1 MLPQIETIT
10 QSLQKMGLIKDPRE
24 AAFHPLSGGV
34 SSDIWRVDT
43 PSGAICVKQA
53 RRQLR
58 VDAKWLAPVERNS
71 IEATWMRTTGA
82 LMPGTV
88 PRVISED
95 RAASLFAM
103 TYFDPGTYPT
113 WISRLMSGDV
123 DIDFAAEIGTQL
135 ARMHAASAD
144 SPKLAA
150 DFGHDDLFRALRID
164 PYLITTSER
173 HRDIAARLRELAQT
187 TLETRRTL
195 IHGDVSPKNILVG
208 PAGPVFLDAE
218 CAVYGDPAF
227 DIAFC
232 LNHLMLKCMAR
243 RDSIHSLLE
252 SYRCLAES
260 YMSGI
265 SWEPKDALETRAGHL
280 IPALL
285 LARVDGKSPVTY
297 LNEADK
303 ATTRQF
309 ARLNLIA
316 PPKYLKQLANK
327 WRNAIADGTSS
338 L

>member
-43 PSGAICVKQA
+43 PPGAICVKQA

-58 VDAKWLAPVERNS
+58 VDAKWLASVERNS

-164 PYLITTSER
+164 PYLITA
-173 HRDIAARLRELAQT
+173 IAGT
-187 TLETRRTL
+187 CPN
-195 IHGDVSPKNILVG
+195 HSGDASHI
-208 PAGPVFLDAE
+208 
-218 CAVYGDPAF
+218 DPW
-227 DIAFC
+227 
-232 LNHLMLKCMAR
+232 
-243 RDSIHSLLE
+243 
-252 SYRCLAES
+252 RCEPQE
-260 YMSGI
+260 YSG
-265 SWEPKDALETRAGHL
+265 RAGGTGVSRCRMRGVWRPGIRHCIL
-280 IPALL
+280 PQSPAVEMHG
-285 LARVDGKSPVTY
+285 APG
-297 LNEADK
+297 LN
-303 ATTRQF
+303 
-309 ARLNLIA
+309 
-316 PPKYLKQLANK
+316 
-327 WRNAIADGTSS
+327 S
-338 L
+338 

>member
-103 TYFDPGTYPT
+103 TYFDPGTY
-113 WISRLMSGDV
+113 
-123 DIDFAAEIGTQL
+123 
-135 ARMHAASAD
+135 
-144 SPKLAA
+144 
-150 DFGHDDLFRALRID
+150 
-164 PYLITTSER
+164 
-173 HRDIAARLRELAQT
+173 
-187 TLETRRTL
+187 
-195 IHGDVSPKNILVG
+195 
-208 PAGPVFLDAE
+208 
-218 CAVYGDPAF
+218 
-227 DIAFC
+227 
-232 LNHLMLKCMAR
+232 
-243 RDSIHSLLE
+243 
-252 SYRCLAES
+252 
-260 YMSGI
+260 
-265 SWEPKDALETRAGHL
+265 
-280 IPALL
+280 
-285 LARVDGKSPVTY
+285 

-316 PPKYLKQLANK
+316 PPKNLKQLANK